1 MKRLFLAVV
10 AMLSMNLA
18 FAENEES
25 NMMNVA
31 NVYDMDVNI
40 RKLGETLGLSFDQM
54 ESVSDIHRVFCGE
67 MMVASQSHKDDREK
81 LVEQAV
87 NKDLKYM
94 SYILTPKQFDKYT
107 ILLNTT
113 LNNRGL
119 KEYTR

>member
-40 RKLGETLGLSFDQM
+40 RKLGET
-54 ESVSDIHRVFCGE
+54 RWR
-67 MMVASQSHKDDREK
+67 A
-81 LVEQAV
+81 
-87 NKDLKYM
+87 
-94 SYILTPKQFDKYT
+94 
-107 ILLNTT
+107 
-113 LNNRGL
+113 
-119 KEYTR
+119 